1 MRTAGRMAAW
11 FSGALLWLT
20 VACLALEAWERYRMP
35 RVEQAARAYGDKRMA
50 EGYARNL
57 AVLQATPAPPPPD
70 FAPKE
75 LPARGEF
82 AGRDEQGRMRL
93 AAERSET
100 IFLCNDRGIVQAVY
114 PDGHS
119 ASVEEFASRIK
130 TGAPIQDS
138 FPETERQDAANAFLA
153 AVSGK
158 NRQTRDYPLP
168 RADGSLNVFE
178 FTFVPVGGENNA
190 VAVFVR
196 DSIWDVLWKKFRPHV
211 YRDDP
216 YIFWTNAQGFRGDEI
231 ALPKPAGIYRI
242 VCIGGSTTAEGPR
255 NDLTYPAI
263 MEREVRKRLGTD
275 RIEVVNAGIF
285 ALNSF
290 GETERFDDYLNL
302 QPDLIVH
309 YNLVNDLNDL
319 KDWIIPKSAAAEPLK
334 TLKWIG
340 RKSSFLR
347 NRFNRL
353 LMLSEPEMEA
363 RLREGI
369 IANLRTMASRVQAA
383 GVQMAV
389 CSFACPAAEIMSQ
402 TEKDFFN
409 WRMNAGF
416 SGAIADIE
424 SYAWAVEIYNRLVRD
439 LCREQGLI
447 YIPVAERLRGGI
459 DAYSDQCHM
468 FLDAMQ
474 RKAEIIA
481 EVVTAHIRIE

>member
-1 MRTAGRMAAW
+1 MRTAVRIAAW
-11 FSGALLWLT
+11 LFGLLLWLA

-57 AVLQATPAPPPPD
+57 AVLQATPAPPLPD

-75 LPARGEF
+75 LPGRDEF
-82 AGRDEQGRMRL
+82 AGRDAQGRMRL
-93 AAERSET
+93 AAQRSET
-100 IFLCNDRGIVQAVY
+100 IFLCNAQGIVQAVY
-114 PDGHS
+114 PEGHS
-119 ASVEEFASRIK
+119 AAVEELTSRIK
-130 TGAPIQDS
+130 TGATLQNA
-138 FPETERQDAANAFLA
+138 FPEAERQDAANAFRA

-168 RADGSLNVFE
+168 LANGSLNVFE
-178 FTFVPVGGENNA
+178 FTFVPLPEAEDA

-196 DSIWDVLWKKFRPHV
+196 DSIWEVLWKKFRPHV

-216 YIFWTNAQGFRGDEI
+216 YIFWTNAQGFRGGEI
-231 ALPKPAGIYRI
+231 ALPKPAGLYRI

-255 NDLTYPAI
+255 NDLTYPAM
-263 MEREVRKRLGTD
+263 MERETRKRLGTD

-290 GETERFDDYLNL
+290 GELERFDDYLRL
-302 QPDLIVH
+302 RPDLIVH

-319 KDWIIPKSAAAEPLK
+319 KDWLRPKSAAAEPLK
-334 TLKWIG
+334 ALKWLG
-340 RKSSFLR
+340 RKSSFLY

-369 IANLRTMASRVQAA
+369 IANLRTMASRAHAA
-383 GVQMAV
+383 GVKMAV
-389 CSFACPAAEIMSQ
+389 CSFAYPAVEIMSQ

-416 SGAIADIE
+416 TGGIADIE
-424 SYAWAVEIYNRLVRD
+424 SYAWAVEAYNRLVRE
-439 LCREQGLI
+439 LCREQGLL
-447 YIPVAERLRGGI
+447 YIPVSERLRGGTN
-459 DAYSDQCHM
+459 AYSDQCHM

-481 EVVTAHIRIE
+481 EIVTAHIRLE

>member
-1 MRTAGRMAAW
+1 MRTAGRIAAW
-11 FSGALLWLT
+11 FFGALLWLA
-20 VACLALEAWERYRMP
+20 VVCLALEAWERYRIP
-35 RVEQAARAYGDKRMA
+35 RAEQAARAYGDKRMA

-57 AVLQATPAPPPPD
+57 AILQATPPPPLPD

-75 LPARGEF
+75 LPGRDEF
-82 AGRDEQGRMRL
+82 AGRDEPGRMRL
-93 AAERSET
+93 AAQRSET

-114 PDGHS
+114 PGGDS
-119 ASVEEFASRIK
+119 AAVEALAARIT
-130 TGAPIQDS
+130 TGAPLHGA
-138 FPETERQDAANAFLA
+138 FPDAERQDAASAFQT
-153 AVSGK
+153 AVSEK

-168 RADGSLNVFE
+168 LANGSLNVFE
-178 FTFVPVGGENNA
+178 FTFIPLPA
-190 VAVFVR
+190 AAAPVAVFVR

-216 YIFWTNAQGFRGDEI
+216 YIFWTNTQGFRGDEI
-231 ALPKPAGIYRI
+231 ALPKPAGLYRI

-263 MEREVRKRLGTD
+263 LERMARKKLGTD
-275 RIEVVNAGIF
+275 RIEAVNAGVF

-290 GETERFDDYLNL
+290 GETERFDDYLRL

-309 YNLVNDLNDL
+309 YNLVNDLNNL
-319 KDWIIPKSAAAEPLK
+319 KDWMQPKSAFAEPLK

-340 RKSSFLR
+340 RKSSFLY

-353 LMLSEPEMEA
+353 LMLSETEMEA

-369 IANLRTMASRVQAA
+369 IANLRTMASRAQTA

-389 CSFACPAAEIMSQ
+389 CSFAYPAVEIMSQ

-409 WRMNAGF
+409 WRMNTGF
-416 SGAIADIE
+416 SGGIVTIE
-424 SYAWAVEIYNRLVRD
+424 TYAWVVEIYNRLVRD
-439 LCREQGLI
+439 LCREHGLI
-447 YIPVAERLRGGI
+447 YIPVAERLRGGTE
-459 DAYSDQCHM
+459 AYSDQCHM
-468 FLDAMQ
+468 FLNAMQ

-481 EVVTAHIRIE
+481 ETVTAHIQIE